1 MAPEGF
7 DEIKTLTG
15 NSGFTAMVM
24 AFEVAGLLVGQMA
37 LDVKT
42 QVMISPFARE
52 ASVKVVEDVP
62 ALTPFFFH

>member
-1 MAPEGF
+1 
-7 DEIKTLTG
+7 
-15 NSGFTAMVM
+15 MVM

-52 ASVKVVEDVP
+52 ESVKVVEDVP